1 MFSTH
6 ILREALRALMRNPI
20 RSALT
25 MLGIIMGVA
34 SFICV
39 VAVGNAGSAKVQDQ
53 LAKLGD
59 NMIWVEAG
67 SRAASGIRVGAR
79 GTKTLT
85 SEDGRAMA
93 EQIPL
98 IKSVGLNV
106 DGRVQTI
113 YANTNWATTFRGVT

>member
-1 MFSTH
+1 MLSSH

-20 RSALT
+20 RSWLT

-53 LAKLGD
+53 LQKLGD

-67 SRAASGIRVGAR
+67 SRSRGGVRIGSR
-79 GTKTLT
+79 GTKTLIA
-85 SEDGRAMA
+85 EDTRAIL
-93 EQIPL
+93 EQVSL
-98 IKSVGLNV
+98 VK
-106 DGRVQTI
+106 
-113 YANTNWATTFRGVT
+113 

>member
-53 LAKLGD
+53 LAKLEGQWPQYP
-59 NMIWVEAG
+59 MKLVELADKHPAALPG
-67 SRAASGIRVGAR
+67 PCILLTQKVRRLSAPSTRARAR
-79 GTKTLT
+79 RARAWRRCG
-85 SEDGRAMA
+85 GRRA
-93 EQIPL
+93 
-98 IKSVGLNV
+98 
-106 DGRVQTI
+106 R
-113 YANTNWATTFRGVT
+113 RRRR